1 MKHQIPLREL
11 VHDILPRLQATERL
25 VNNTLV
31 SLIAASRDPDTRAR
45 RQQQKE
51 AFALE
56 LYRIRLNLN
65 PLLEQNGRAIRSV
78 QGKTDAPEGAT
89 VVTLDEHQQEAL
101 KAVDQLYSQVQYL
114 SRGKAS

>member
-11 VHDILPRLQATERL
+11 VHDIMPRLQATEKL
-25 VNNTLV
+25 VNNTLA
-31 SLIAASRDPDTRAR
+31 SIIAASRDPDSRAR

-65 PLLEQNGRAIRSV
+65 PLLEHNAREIRSV
-78 QGKTDAPEGAT
+78 QGKADAPEGAA

-101 KAVDQLYSQVQYL
+101 KAVDQLYTQVRQL
-114 SRGKAS
+114 SRGKVS

>member
-1 MKHQIPLREL
+1 MKQQISLHEL
-11 VHDILPRLQATERL
+11 VHDIMPRLQATEKL
-25 VNNTLV
+25 VNNTLA
-31 SLIAASRDPDTRAR
+31 SIIAASRDADARAR

-65 PLLEQNGRAIRSV
+65 PLLDQNGRAIRNV
-78 QGKTDAPEGAT
+78 QGKTEAPEGAT
-89 VVTLDEHQQEAL
+89 VVALDEHQQEAL
-101 KAVDQLYSQVQYL
+101 KAVDQLYTQVQHL